1 MANSQVSRRK
11 LIAGASAG
19 AAAVGVLAGIP
30 LGELL
35 AHRTQSGNVP
45 AGTGPLMV
53 YAVDPAKAEFVLL
66 VGTQKYTF
74 NDPALVQRLLQV
86 AH

>member
-35 AHRTQSGNVP
+35 AHNTKSIPVS
-45 AGTGPLMV
+45 AGAGPLMV

-66 VGTQKYTF
+66 IGTQKYTF
-74 NDPALVQRLLQV
+74 HDTDLVQRLLQI